1 MGEVRRKAGRP
12 AGRGLAVVLGRVSG
26 VGGADPGPPSRCA
39 YCDHVQSGQLF
50 IFSVVGKVDSQV
62 QKKSE

>member
-12 AGRGLAVVLGRVSG
+12 AGQGLAVVLGRCQASG
-26 VGGADPGPPSRCA
+26 APIQAPQVDVLIAITFKVAG
-39 YCDHVQSGQLF
+39 YLF
-50 IFSVVGKVDSQV
+50 FSVVGKVDSQV